1 MKAKFNKHNIYLNSF
16 FSLLKLNNI
25 NYSVLRNYSLLPNS
39 TAGSDLDI
47 LIEAESIS
55 IFNKVLINFIE
66 QHKLNLVSVID
77 DKQCPKYCISGT
89 NWGIQIDAFKESVYF
104 GNNEIISSS
113 ILFANTVNYN
123 NVTVLNKSVGA
134 LLSFLKELLNNKVCE
149 EKYIT
154 DLQNQFNGL
163 SIEEEL
169 LSKFTPQFS
178 SYLNLNLHKL
188 NKKHCIKLY
197 QLSKISFKR
206 SKLYGVN
213 NKVKRLFNQPGF
225 TVAFLGTDGSGKSTI
240 IDSISPILNQAFHK
254 AVYYEHM
261 RPNKLPSIA
270 GLFGRKEEFSA
281 PVTNPHG
288 STTSGFFGSLLRW
301 LYYTLDYTFGFYL
314 KVWPKKAI
322 RSCVWIFDRYY
333 YDYLID
339 PKRGRIKL
347 PRWLLKLGQL
357 IIPEPD
363 LILCLGTE
371 AKAIH
376 ERKPELTLQE
386 VERQVAALKQF
397 SQSHKRAIWI
407 DTGKSIDESSN
418 DTLNTIILMMAQRFE
433 SFKLK
438 K

>member
-1 MKAKFNKHNIYLNSF
+1 MINNFLTQF
-16 FSLLKLNNI
+16 FDTI
-25 NYSVLRNYSLLPNS
+25 NTEVIQYSVLRNYELLPEA
-39 TAGSDLDI
+39 TGGSDLDI
-47 LIEAESIS
+47 LIHTESINQ
-55 IFNKVLINFIE
+55 FNKLLKQFIE
-66 QHKLNLVSVID
+66 KNDLKLVSIID

-89 NWGIQIDAFKESVYF
+89 NWGIQIDTFKESVYF
-104 GNNEIISSS
+104 GNKEIISSS

-123 NVTVLNKSVGA
+123 NVHVLNKRVGA

-149 EKYIT
+149 EKYII

-188 NKKHCIKLY
+188 SKKHCIRLY

-240 IDSISPILNQAFHK
+240 IEKIKPSLSDAFHK

-270 GLFGRKEEFSA
+270 RLFGRKEIFNT

-288 STTSGFFGSLLRW
+288 SSSSGFFGSLLRW

-314 KVWPKKAI
+314 KIWPKKAI

-347 PRWLLKLGQL
+347 PRLILKVGQL

-363 LILCLGTE
+363 LILCLGTD
-371 AKAIH
+371 AASIH
-376 ERKPELTLQE
+376 KRKPELTLKE
-386 VERQVAALKQF
+386 VERQVIELKSF
-397 SQSHKRAIWI
+397 CNSHKRAVWI
-407 DTGKSIDESSN
+407 DTGKDINISASDALDSII
-418 DTLNTIILMMAQRFE
+418 TMMSKRF
-433 SFKLK
+433 K
-438 K
+438 